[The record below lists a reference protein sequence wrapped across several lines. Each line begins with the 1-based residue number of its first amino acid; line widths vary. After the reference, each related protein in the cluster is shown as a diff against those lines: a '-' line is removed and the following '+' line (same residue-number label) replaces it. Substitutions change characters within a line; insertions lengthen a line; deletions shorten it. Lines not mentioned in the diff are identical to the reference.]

1 MFQVKIQYRFEVQ
14 QNLKFEVYDIDSL
27 SVDLKDHD
35 FLGDCET
42 TVGYVS
48 YKLRYGTIN
57 VIDEFRFIDSCTVT
71 LRKTLVNCIISSKSI

>member
-48 YKLRYGTIN
+48 YKLRYSTIN

-71 LRKTLVNCIISSKSI
+71 LGKHW

>member
-35 FLGDCET
+35 YLGDCET

-48 YKLRYGTIN
+48 YKLDYVTIN
-57 VIDEFRFIDSCTVT
+57 VINECSFGDSVIVCFT
-71 LRKTLVNCIISSKSI
+71 

>member
-35 FLGDCET
+35 YLGDCET

-48 YKLRYGTIN
+48 YKLRLGTIN
-57 VIDEFRFIDSCTVT
+57 VIDEFRFIASLIVCYT
-71 LRKTLVNCIISSKSI
+71 

>member
-35 FLGDCET
+35 YLGDCET

-57 VIDEFRFIDSCTVT
+57 VIDEFRFIDSLIVCYT
-71 LRKTLVNCIISSKSI
+71 

>member
-57 VIDEFRFIDSCTVT
+57 VIDKFRFIDSCTVT
-71 LRKTLVNCIISSKSI
+71 LGKHW

>member
-35 FLGDCET
+35 YLGDCET

-48 YKLRYGTIN
+48 YKFCYGTIN
-57 VIDEFRFIDSCTVT
+57 IIDEFRFIDSLIVCYT
-71 LRKTLVNCIISSKSI
+71 

>member
-35 FLGDCET
+35 YLGDCET

-48 YKLRYGTIN
+48 
-57 VIDEFRFIDSCTVT
+57 
-71 LRKTLVNCIISSKSI
+71 ISYVMVQFY

>member
-27 SVDLKDHD
+27 SVNLKDHD
-35 FLGDCET
+35 YLGDCET

-48 YKLRYGTIN
+48 YKLHYGTIN
-57 VIDEFRFIDSCTVT
+57 VIKEYRFVDSVIVCFT
-71 LRKTLVNCIISSKSI
+71 

>member
-35 FLGDCET
+35 YLGDCET

-48 YKLRYGTIN
+48 Y
-57 VIDEFRFIDSCTVT
+57 VT
-71 LRKTLVNCIISSKSI
+71 LWYN